1 MTCYKK
7 IIVLG
12 LLLITPCI
20 ALCCGRYKIQLN
32 NVVNDIFNSSETLS
46 IDTRIIL
53 NRIPR
58 ICMALLVGAAL
69 SSSGMVYQCLFR
81 NPLVSPDIL
90 GLSSGACLGA
100 AIAICFHIKDPWA
113 LQLFSFLG
121 GIIAVVLVYY
131 LALCSHGNKTIVL
144 VMSGII
150 ISSLCNSLLSFL
162 KYIADPTL
170 ELPAIVFWM
179 MGGFHQIGWHELQYA
194 CPTVC
199 IGLICMYLLRYYL
212 NILSLGDTE
221 AQLLGINVPK
231 FRLCFIILS
240 TLMVG
245 TTVSMTGI
253 IGWVGL
259 VIPHMTRLIFNT
271 NHTKI
276 LLYSMAIGAIFL
288 LIMDTLART
297 ITTQDIPIG
306 ILTSLLGAPFFAYLL
321 LFRSAKNLQ

>member
-1 MTCYKK
+1 
-7 IIVLG
+7 
-12 LLLITPCI
+12 
-20 ALCCGRYKIQLN
+20 
-32 NVVNDIFNSSETLS
+32 
-46 IDTRIIL
+46 
-53 NRIPR
+53 
-58 ICMALLVGAAL
+58 
-69 SSSGMVYQCLFR
+69 
-81 NPLVSPDIL
+81 
-90 GLSSGACLGA
+90 
-100 AIAICFHIKDPWA
+100 
-113 LQLFSFLG
+113 
-121 GIIAVVLVYY
+121 
-131 LALCSHGNKTIVL
+131 
-144 VMSGII
+144 
-150 ISSLCNSLLSFL
+150 
-162 KYIADPTL
+162 
-170 ELPAIVFWM
+170 